1 MCFLVFSCK
10 EWSECV
16 VEACVKE
23 AFEGKIPDGV
33 DFEILTPVH
42 STLVKLTLAAGQ
54 VTA

>member
-1 MCFLVFSCK
+1 M
-10 EWSECV
+10 

-33 DFEILTPVH
+33 DLEILTPVH
-42 STLVKLTLAAGQ
+42 STLVKPTLAAGQ

>member
-1 MCFLVFSCK
+1 M
-10 EWSECV
+10 
-16 VEACVKE
+16 KE

-33 DFEILTPVH
+33 DFEILTPIH